1 MAYTV
6 IGMFPNFEDAEKAS
20 NKLDNNGFEKED
32 YSVSRYSRSE
42 EVERDIDYDYDEDE
56 NTTGFWSWL
65 FGEDEDRRKRYSY
78 AGTRSNMV
86 TVYTDDMDRA
96 EKARDIMNDMGAI
109 NVNDF
114 TKEYYPEAG
123 EFTTSNNNTID
134 ASERARII
142 NKARNNAYMT
152 GSDRTYGVR
161 RRTGIQDTMDST
173 GDTV

>member
-20 NKLDNNGFEKED
+20 NRLDDNGFEKND
-32 YSVSRYSRSE
+32 YSVSRYNRTT
-42 EVERDIDYDYDEDE
+42 EVDRDIDYDYDEDE

-65 FGEDEDRRKRYSY
+65 FGEDEDNRKRYSY

-86 TVYTDDMDRA
+86 TVYTDDVDRA
-96 EKARDIMNDMGAI
+96 IKARDIMNDMGAI

-114 TKEYYPEAG
+114 TKDYHSEAE
-123 EFTTSNNNTID
+123 EFTAPASNTISE
-134 ASERARII
+134 SERARII
-142 NKARNNAYMT
+142 NKARNDAYMPQ
-152 GSDRTYGVR
+152 SERSYGFR

-173 GDTV
+173 GDTI

>member
-20 NKLDNNGFEKED
+20 ARLDDHGFSKED

-42 EVERDIDYDYDEDE
+42 NVERDVDYDYEEDE

-65 FGEDEDRRKRYSY
+65 FGEDEDNRKRYSY
-78 AGTRSNMV
+78 AGTKSNIV
-86 TVYTDDMDRA
+86 TVYTDDIDLA

-123 EFTTSNNNTID
+123 EFATPGNNSVD
-134 ASERARII
+134 ASERARIL

-152 GSDRTYGVR
+152 GGERRYGIR

-173 GDTV
+173 GDAV